1 MGLFKKL
8 LGMNTGPKDG
18 VRGTAQIVSCTGYNG
33 RGVYQNCFAE
43 IVVQADGIEPTAVSW
58 HGLAHRKRW
67 PMPGMTLPVLIDPAD
82 PQRIEVLWDEVERS
96 DDRARSSAELL
107 AAAMREQQRA
117 ERGDGPAA

>member
-8 LGMNTGPKDG
+8 LRMNADPDG
-18 VRGTAQIVSCTGYNG
+18 GLRGTAQIVPCTGYSG
-33 RGVYQNCFAE
+33 RGIYQNCFAE
-43 IVVQADGIEPTAVSW
+43 LVVQSDTIEPTAVSW
-58 HGLAHRKRW
+58 HGIVHRKRW

-82 PQRIEVLWDEVERS
+82 ATKVRFLWDEVERS

-117 ERGDGPAA
+117 GGPPA